1 MPCLRCLT
9 TPSRRTALVALSIGL
24 LALFATLISVLMV
37 ARSIVP
43 TRPWPPVS
51 VAACLNTPLAT
62 VYGIGCT
69 VAALSFTVSLLGVHR
84 WLGSV
89 RRALAAGVAPRGRA
103 LPCGGKAASLS
114 DEEDEDTPE
123 AHSGRTSVSKLFIS
137 TALLAL
143 FSFWL
148 QGVVPMGSS
157 QFCLATARTNATLN
171 IFSNADEGATRS
183 TNTAGTTTTDSNKDS
198 NKDSNSVNTLP
209 LLVGKDLY
217 QSWIHQGALGCFM
230 FLFTP
235 LHLLSL
241 LMLVLCDDHVRRA
254 FGSVSI
260 LFKGAVLLAAFVSFI
275 LVVASMGKTATAES
289 RGEIA
294 AGDASGP
301 LQSLFVG
308 GIFVFFASYAFE
320 LWALGG
326 TRRGRRGGGG
336 ERGGGGGADDDSAI
350 PMANMVPAGREGGD
364 VREVREVDVIVD
376 LT

>member
-1 MPCLRCLT
+1 MPFLRCVT

-69 VAALSFTVSLLGVHR
+69 VAALSVTVSLLGVHR

-103 LPCGGKAASLS
+103 LPCRGKATSLS
-114 DEEDEDTPE
+114 DEENEDTPE

-148 QGVVPMGSS
+148 QGVIPMGSS
-157 QFCLATARTNATLN
+157 AFCLATARTNATLN
-171 IFSNADEGATRS
+171 IFSNADEGRTRS
-183 TNTAGTTTTDSNKDS
+183 TNTAGTTTTDSNNRDR
-198 NKDSNSVNTLP
+198 NSVNTLP
-209 LLVGKDLY
+209 ALVGRDLY
-217 QSWIHQGALGCFM
+217 QSWIHQGALGCFL
-230 FLFTP
+230 FLFAP

-241 LMLVLCDDHVRRA
+241 LMLVMCDDHVRRA

-260 LFKGAVLLAAFVSFI
+260 LFKGAVLLAAFVSFV
-275 LVVASMGKTATAES
+275 LVATSMGKTATAES

-308 GIFVFFASYAFE
+308 GIFVFFASYVFE
-320 LWALGG
+320 LWA
-326 TRRGRRGGGG
+326 
-336 ERGGGGGADDDSAI
+336 
-350 PMANMVPAGREGGD
+350 
-364 VREVREVDVIVD
+364 
-376 LT
+376 